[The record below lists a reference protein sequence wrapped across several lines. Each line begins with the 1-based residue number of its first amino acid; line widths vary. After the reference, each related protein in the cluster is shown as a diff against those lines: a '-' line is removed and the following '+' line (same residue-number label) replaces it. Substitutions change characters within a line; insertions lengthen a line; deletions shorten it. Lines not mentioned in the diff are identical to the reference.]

1 MLKPKQKRQINV
13 MLYLNSHII
22 NSVKH
27 FNVCLMVVCA
37 VLRLSDNA
45 MTHDNKTTLL
55 TLKSHERHRKEC
67 SMSGLECVRVTGPPA
82 AAPRAART
90 RRPGQIITV
99 FPRAASTV
107 RPRIWRIRKVAK

>member
-1 MLKPKQKRQINV
+1 
-13 MLYLNSHII
+13 MLYLNFHIL

-27 FNVCLMVVCA
+27 FDVFFIVVCA